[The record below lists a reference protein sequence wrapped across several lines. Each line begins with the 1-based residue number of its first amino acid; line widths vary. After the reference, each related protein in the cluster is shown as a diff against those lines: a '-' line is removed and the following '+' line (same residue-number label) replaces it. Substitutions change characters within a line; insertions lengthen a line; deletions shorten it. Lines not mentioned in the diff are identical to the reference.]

1 MKSIIF
7 IFKEYNF
14 NVSNKIQVSAADFG
28 YLGEKDA

>member
-14 NVSNKIQVSAADFG
+14 NLSNQIQVSASDFV